1 MGGGGRD
8 KDERVDADK
17 LRRRHREKLR
27 SCHVPHPGLWQT
39 VSEALGLICQNASA
53 ARLQRNKWHPSG
65 EGARKPRAPKNANLY
80 ARVGGAKAGGGE
92 KNVQD
97 AGNQF
102 IQPVEER

>member
-1 MGGGGRD
+1 MRGKSGEVGGD

-53 ARLQRNKWHPSG
+53 ARPRRNKWHPSG
-65 EGARKPRAPKNANLY
+65 GRSEKAASSKKKKKNANLY
-80 ARVGGAKAGGGE
+80 ARVGGA
-92 KNVQD
+92 
-97 AGNQF
+97 
-102 IQPVEER
+102 